1 MGWGNKPFLIEQYW
15 KKNHDTVSRT
25 LEIINSIYRPM
36 LLFAL
41 CLYFIA
47 VIFILERK
55 IKYFTKH
62 KWEFYSKLHLPE
74 ALIECRRKQPFP
86 CFPAE
91 QHHLSQ
97 GCHLGVTGCELCHS
111 HPAKLILSCRCAQCQ
126 APKENNNKFQQSAC
140 ENNWFSGP
148 LKCPVFI
155 NKRGV

>member
-1 MGWGNKPFLIEQYW
+1 MGKQAFSDGAILEKKSWYSLQNTRNNQQYLQTYATVCTLLIFYCCNFHSW
-15 KKNHDTVSRT
+15 KKNK
-25 LEIINSIYRPM
+25 
-36 LLFAL
+36 
-41 CLYFIA
+41 
-47 VIFILERK
+47 IFL
-55 IKYFTKH
+55 KH
-62 KWEFYSKLHLPE
+62 NWLFYSKLHLPE

-126 APKENNNKFQQSAC
+126 APKENNNKFQQCAC

-148 LKCPVFI
+148 LKFPVFI